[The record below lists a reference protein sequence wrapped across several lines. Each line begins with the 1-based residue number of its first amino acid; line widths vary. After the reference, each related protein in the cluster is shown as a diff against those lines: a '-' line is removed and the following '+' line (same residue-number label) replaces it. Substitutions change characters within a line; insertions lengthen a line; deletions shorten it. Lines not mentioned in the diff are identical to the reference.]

1 MTRLIA
7 LDVGNTDTKA
17 ARWTGT
23 AWSDRHRWPSTPDA
37 VRAGLAAYLG
47 REPAPVGLV
56 SVVPVLVQVVEHASA
71 AAGVPCRTVRATD
84 ADLPL
89 RMGYATPETLGA
101 DRIAAA
107 CAAHARYG
115 RNEAG
120 AARAV
125 LVVDAGT
132 ACTLEVVDASG
143 LYRGGA
149 IAPGPRLLAAALGRG
164 TAQLPEV
171 EAAWPDA
178 LIGRSTRE
186 AIQAGVMVGFVGAV
200 ERLLVEAEAALGEPA
215 VRVATGGHASLL
227 GEHVRFD
234 AVEPDLVLDGV
245 RLVAGPSLGVPAR

>member
-1 MTRLIA
+1 MSRLIA

-23 AWSDRHRWPSTPDA
+23 AWSDRRRWPSTPAA
-37 VRAGLAAYLG
+37 VRASLAAYLQ
-47 REPAPVGLV
+47 REQAPVGLV
-56 SVVPVLVQVVEHASA
+56 SVVPALVQVVEEASA
-71 AAGVPCRTVRATD
+71 AAGVPCRVVRATD

-115 RNEAG
+115 RDEGG
-120 AARAV
+120 ASRAV

-149 IAPGPRLLAAALGRG
+149 IAPGPRLLAAALSRG

-178 LIGRSTRE
+178 IIGRSTRE

-200 ERLLVEAEAALGEPA
+200 DRLLREAERALGARA
-215 VRVATGGHASLL
+215 VRVATGGHAAVLAR
-227 GEHVRFD
+227 HVPFD
-234 AVEPDLVLDGV
+234 AVVPDLVLDGV
-245 RLVAGPSLGVPAR
+245 RLVAGPSLGVPVR